1 MTQRST
7 CAHCDATC
15 IYQKKKWD
23 TVRWCS
29 KIHPS
34 QIGVGFTTICC
45 TFCMPEQSE
54 FWCSCASDM
63 KHKQNVGEEPQ
74 PQTIAVQ
81 KKHPR
86 LFCCQSGLLLSK
98 EKITG
103 VKKTDVNHP
112 RSSLIVNTLIRCIRS
127 SPSALLTFQSLK
139 SFFKGFVA
147 SVGRVLKTF
156 YLRISI
162 VNVRCFP
169 STQTESCN
177 TERKL
182 TLAESFC
189 CENRIWN
196 IAIENLILQLQQRLI
211 SLRDWCDVKR

>member
-1 MTQRST
+1 MQR
-7 CAHCDATC
+7 A
-15 IYQKKKWD
+15 QLRKKWD
-23 TVRWCS
+23 TVRRCG

-177 TERKL
+177 TERNL
-182 TLAESFC
+182 TKAESFAARTGY
-189 CENRIWN
+189 EI
-196 IAIENLILQLQQRLI
+196 
-211 SLRDWCDVKR
+211 